1 MRTIETH
8 IRPGEILDKIFL
20 SGPIPIGKR
29 IKVIEKKAKERI

>member
-1 MRTIETH
+1 MDTH
-8 IRPGEILDKIFL
+8 IRPGEILDNIFL